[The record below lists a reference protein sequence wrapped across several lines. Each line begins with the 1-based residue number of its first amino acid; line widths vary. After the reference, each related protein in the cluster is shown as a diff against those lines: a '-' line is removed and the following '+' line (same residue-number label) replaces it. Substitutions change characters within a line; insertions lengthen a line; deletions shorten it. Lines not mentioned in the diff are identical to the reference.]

1 MVGVADKLIG
11 KSNVVL
17 KNTFTLYLRNTTYV
31 PVFYRG
37 NKIWVRVRVR
47 MNLITSA
54 LAPERVPI
62 IYFRDK
68 SRVQLFYFDDARFNF
83 YKDDFAMHKCN

>member
-1 MVGVADKLIG
+1 MVVGVADKLIG

-47 MNLITSA
+47 MN
-54 LAPERVPI
+54 
-62 IYFRDK
+62 
-68 SRVQLFYFDDARFNF
+68 
-83 YKDDFAMHKCN
+83 